1 MAAGRPELPPEVSG
15 PYALFRSSPEAG
27 QTCCNFLSSAPVSRT
42 CSILLTR
49 TESDHILRQ
58 SMFPYPRHNI
68 ELFIEHLKNAKQDSS
83 LNSKIQ
89 EDAQTLISHLSQK
102 ILESEQEYDLSALDL
117 VSFSDLPDTPMGK
130 VIENVSDDDYGY
142 GKVVEFLRARSL
154 ASRGSQPQAL

>member
-1 MAAGRPELPPEVSG
+1 
-15 PYALFRSSPEAG
+15 
-27 QTCCNFLSSAPVSRT
+27 
-42 CSILLTR
+42 
-49 TESDHILRQ
+49 
-58 SMFPYPRHNI
+58 MFPYPRHNI

-89 EDAQTLISHLSQK
+89 EDAQTLISHFSQK